1 MGDILHHLGALDD
14 IHILQIYH
22 GTFPGSGGER
32 ILLHESKR
40 LFWRW
45 WNTLA
50 LLVTNFDFPV
60 WGAKVRSETDFFGT
74 ILGYPDYV
82 GFSVDP

>member
-14 IHILQIYH
+14 MKTSCKFIMEPFQVQEGNGNFY
-22 GTFPGSGGER
+22 PN
-32 ILLHESKR
+32 ESKR

-50 LLVTNFDFPV
+50 LV
-60 WGAKVRSETDFFGT
+60 K
-74 ILGYPDYV
+74 ILISG
-82 GFSVDP
+82 